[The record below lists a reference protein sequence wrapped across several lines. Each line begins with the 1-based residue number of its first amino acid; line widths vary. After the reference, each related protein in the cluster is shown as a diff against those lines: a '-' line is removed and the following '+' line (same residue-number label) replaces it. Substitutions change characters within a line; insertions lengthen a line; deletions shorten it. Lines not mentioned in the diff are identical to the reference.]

1 MIVQYRIKGAIYG
14 NGRIKF
20 SPQKRVLGIWM
31 DWEDSLYS
39 PIAFSDFR
47 QCLEW
52 FNHESCDCVEFCGIE
67 L

>member
-1 MIVQYRIKGAIYG
+1 MIVQYRIKGAIND
-14 NGRIKF
+14 NGRVKF

-31 DWEDSLYS
+31 SWQDHLYS
-39 PIAFSDFR
+39 PIAFNDFR

-52 FNHESCDCVEFCGIE
+52 FKHESCKRVTFCGIE